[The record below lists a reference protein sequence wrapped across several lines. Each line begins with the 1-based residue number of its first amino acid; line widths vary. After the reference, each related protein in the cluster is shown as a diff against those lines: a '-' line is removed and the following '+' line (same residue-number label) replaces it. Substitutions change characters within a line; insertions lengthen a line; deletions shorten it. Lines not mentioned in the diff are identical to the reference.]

1 VDEFSYLSVL
11 LSIVLGLGITQLLTA
26 LGRLIQ
32 ARERVRMFWP
42 APAWAVLLLV
52 THVQTWWTM
61 FGLRDQAAWTFFTFL
76 LVLLQ
81 PVLLYLLAAL
91 VLPDFGETADPGEGT
106 VDLRRHYFRQAR
118 WFFGLALALL
128 AVSVLKDVALDGELP
143 DTPNL
148 LAHLLFAAL
157 WGTAAVTRRERY
169 HLLLAPLSF
178 VLFTGYVA
186 LLFLR
191 ME

>member
-1 VDEFSYLSVL
+1 MDEFSYLSVL
-11 LSIVLGLGITQLLTA
+11 LSIVLGLGITQILTA

-42 APAWAVLLLV
+42 APAWAALLLV

-61 FGLRDQAAWTFFTFL
+61 FGLRDHAAWTFFTFL

-91 VLPDFGETADPGEGT
+91 VLPDFGEAADPGEGT
-106 VDLRRHYFRQAR
+106 VDLRRHYFRQTR
-118 WFFGLALALL
+118 WFFGIGVALL
-128 AVSVLKDVALDGELP
+128 AVSLLKDVVLDGTLP
-143 DTPNL
+143 DLANL

-157 WGTAAVTRRERY
+157 WGTAALTRRERY
-169 HLLLAPLSF
+169 HLLLAPVSF
-178 VLFTGYVA
+178 LLFTGYVA

>member
-1 VDEFSYLSVL
+1 MDEFSYLSVL

-32 ARERVRMFWP
+32 ARERVRMYWP

-61 FGLRDQAAWTFFTFL
+61 FGLRDEGAWTFFTFL

-118 WFFGLALALL
+118 WFFGLGVALL
-128 AVSVLKDVALDGELP
+128 AVSVLKDVALEGELP
-143 DTPNL
+143 DPPNL
-148 LAHLLFAAL
+148 VAHLLFAAL

-169 HLLLAPLSF
+169 HLLLAPASF
-178 VLFTGYVA
+178 LLFTGYVA
-186 LLFLR
+186 LLFMRLD
-191 ME
+191 